1 MPGGN
6 IDPID
11 QDATAWSRFFPS
23 PAHDFVQQGSDHSRL
38 TAAELQALKLCALR
52 ETFEESGLLLLEPSD
67 LDTSSSPSPSGA
79 HTRARGESASPH
91 DKWAALSADEKLHW
105 REEVH
110 RDGRRF
116 VDLLTS
122 LGANAKPA
130 LNLLTH
136 WSNWVTPTV
145 LPRRFDTHFFIAVL
159 PRAASP
165 LTAVDAD
172 RPMHEALV
180 SSDGVETTSADW
192 LTPSEGVRRA
202 RAYSYN
208 LARGETAAA
217 TTPGD
222 TGDDTPIILHPPQ
235 FNLLA
240 ELAQNHRSLASLL
253 DPARTTSP
261 SSPSDHAPLLVRPRR
276 IYPFTPQVSAV
287 VDELG
292 RKRRATVLPGD
303 EVYQYADPADAELSA
318 PGQRNRTYVLPP
330 MKGQQGLVVEG
341 CLRRGIVE
349 TLGLGWE
356 DMAAGDVGTSAAKL

>member
-1 MPGGN
+1 M
-6 IDPID
+6 
-11 QDATAWSRFFPS
+11 
-23 PAHDFVQQGSDHSRL
+23 
-38 TAAELQALKLCALR
+38 
-52 ETFEESGLLLLEPSD
+52 
-67 LDTSSSPSPSGA
+67 
-79 HTRARGESASPH
+79 
-91 DKWAALSADEKLHW
+91 
-105 REEVH
+105 
-110 RDGRRF
+110 
-116 VDLLTS
+116 
-122 LGANAKPA
+122 
-130 LNLLTH
+130 
-136 WSNWVTPTV
+136 

-341 CLRRGIVE
+341 TFLLSGVAALRGVRADPFDVGCLRRGIVE